1 MNIVNRALRGPAVS
15 RMLERL
21 GVEPKRY
28 WLLVD
33 LFAAMSERQEVMDQ
47 LGRNTAAMGMA
58 GIFYV
63 LLSAVLTIFSVLAHT
78 TASAHL
84 ALFLGFTVFLF
95 TGILLSEAGNSL
107 VNPTEGM
114 VLAHQPIT
122 GATYTAAKLSHL
134 FRIVLFLTPALN
146 GIPALGGLV
155 LRNAHWYYP
164 FLHLAAA
171 FAVTTVVALACCAAF
186 GWLMRFIP
194 PKRLK
199 AAGQFAGAVPLAAM
213 AWMGQLQK
221 FFAHLPWR
229 AIVPDSPSARLALL
243 GACVLAAVAAVVF
256 GLRSLSADY
265 LIRVS
270 AMTRGGARGGAGSRR
285 SFAASIVARL
295 AGPAARAGYAFT
307 SRLMLRDWQFRR
319 QFLATAA
326 PLAIAIG
333 SAYAKGW
340 KDDPFGESFSPI
352 HFLPHAFGLLLVFVC
367 SLLPF
372 GSDYKGAWIFRLAP
386 PPALDAFAAG
396 VYGLLAQVVI
406 VANALAA
413 PALIWKWGPAHGA
426 LFLAYSLATGAV
438 YIAATM
444 RLLDGIPFTRQP
456 DPKRSAL
463 GLPVLMMGMVVVGIA
478 VAIQHFLLFR
488 STIAVVVATI
498 ILAVAGWVA
507 GRESI
512 AAMGADMK
520 NQIAQEVGESA
531 ALYHEVEA

>member
-1 MNIVNRALRGPAVS
+1 MNAVQAFLRGPAVS
-15 RMLERL
+15 RVLARF
-21 GVEPKRY
+21 GVDPKRY

-33 LFAAMSERQEVMDQ
+33 LFGAMSERQEVMDQ
-47 LGRNTAAMGMA
+47 LGRNNAAMGLA
-58 GIFYV
+58 GILYA
-63 LLSAVLTIFSVLAHT
+63 LLSAILAIFSVLAHAT
-78 TASAHL
+78 PSTHL
-84 ALFLGFTVFLF
+84 ALFLAFTVFLF

-134 FRIVLFLTPALN
+134 LRIVLFLTPALN
-146 GIPALGGLV
+146 GIPAIAGLA
-155 LRNAHWYYP
+155 LPNAHWYYP
-164 FLHLAAA
+164 FLHLGAA
-171 FAVTTVVALACCAAF
+171 FCVTTVVALACCAAF

-199 AAGQFAGAVPLAAM
+199 AAGQFAGAVPFAAM

-221 FFAHLPWR
+221 VFAHLPWR
-229 AIVPDSPSARLALL
+229 AVVPDSPSARLALL

-285 SFAASIVARL
+285 SLAASMVARL
-295 AGPAARAGYAFT
+295 AGPAARGGYAFS

-326 PLAIAIG
+326 PLAIGIG
-333 SAYAKGW
+333 SAYVKGW
-340 KDDPFGESFSPI
+340 RSDPFAEDFSPI

-406 VANALAA
+406 VLNVLAA
-413 PALIWKWGPAHGA
+413 PALIWNWGLPHAA
-426 LFLAYSLATGAV
+426 LFLAFSVATGAA

-444 RLLDGIPFTRQP
+444 RLVDGIPFTRQP

-463 GLPVLMMGMVVVGIA
+463 SLPVLMLGMVVVGIA
-478 VAIQHFLLFR
+478 VSLQHFLLFR
-488 STIAVVVATI
+488 SP
-498 ILAVAGWVA
+498 LAVGVLTPIVAVAAWLA
-507 GRESI
+507 GRASMV
-512 AAMGADMK
+512 AMGEEMK
-520 NQIAQEVGESA
+520 NQVAQEVGESG
-531 ALYHEVEA
+531 ALYREVEA